1 MTQPREGK
9 QRAQRGISLIEMLIA
24 LLVLSFGLLGLA
36 GLQALSLKNNQSAY
50 LRSQAT
56 MVAYDVLDR
65 IRARRSEL
73 MVADF
78 SAPFSDTGIDGWA
91 DDVAARLPGGKGTIA
106 CAGGVCTVTVSWSDS
121 GISGTST
128 KSINLVSEL

>member
-1 MTQPREGK
+1 MEAPKSRRRNQS
-9 QRAQRGISLIEMLIA
+9 GISLIEMLIA

-56 MVAYDVLDR
+56 LVAYDVLDR

-73 MVADF
+73 MAADF
-78 SAPFSDTGIDGWA
+78 SNTFSDAGINGWA
-91 DDVAARLPGGKGTIA
+91 DDVSSRLPGGKGTIA
-106 CAGGVCTVTVSWSDS
+106 CANRICTVTVSWSDS
-121 GISGTST
+121 GSDGAST
-128 KSINLVSEL
+128 KSISLVSEL